1 MLVVQQYLWFSAFFL
16 SDVDTK
22 NKRSKNLHELGI
34 FLSNGQASKGDGR
47 LDEHTVQNGILLVHT
62 TMMVHEIV

>member
-1 MLVVQQYLWFSAFFL
+1 MWIQK
-16 SDVDTK
+16 TK
-22 NKRSKNLHELGI
+22 DRKIWHELGI

-47 LDEHTVQNGILLVHT
+47 LDEHTVQNGILLVHA